1 MKKYLRAFVCG
12 VWIGGICPTVFAGD
26 LEEVLVL
33 GYSSNQT
40 NLWFEMIRSMQ
51 RDMQAQ
57 QAAEAMRR
65 QAATGSGVGAC
76 RAETSVWELYGPR
89 RVFSVSMQRC
99 SAIGPCWGCQSVRGG
114 RE

>member
-1 MKKYLRAFVCG
+1 MGISHFEFISPARDG
-12 VWIGGICPTVFAGD
+12 GGICPTVFAGD

-57 QAAEAMRR
+57 QAAEAMLR
-65 QAATGSGVGAC
+65 QAAQARELELAEQK
-76 RAETSVWELYGPR
+76 RAFGNC
-89 RVFSVSMQRC
+89 MGQ
-99 SAIGPCWGCQSVRGG
+99 IGRAHV
-114 RE
+114 